1 MNAPKRVVVTGATGL
16 IGKALVAALVARG
29 DAAVVLSRRPDEART
44 LVPGAAAYLPWRP
57 DDLAALADALDGADA
72 VVNLGAVS
80 LFARR
85 WSSAFKREIR
95 ESRVQGTRSIVAAMG
110 RASRPPGVLVNAAAV
125 GIYGPRGSELVD
137 EGSALGDDFLAGVCI
152 SWEAEARQAEQHGA
166 RVALLRS
173 GVVLDAH
180 EGALKMLMLPFRMG
194 VGGPVLPGSQWM
206 SWVHRDD
213 EVGLI
218 LHALDTASVSG
229 PLNAVAPFP
238 QMNFE
243 LAKTLG
249 ETLGRPSWL
258 PVPGFAVRL
267 AVGEVADTV
276 TTGQYVVPRKAIG
289 SGYAFRFPSA
299 AAALADLLG

>member
-1 MNAPKRVVVTGATGL
+1 MNTPKRVVVTGATGL
-16 IGKALVAALVARG
+16 IGKALVRALVARG

-44 LVPGAAAYLPWRP
+44 LVPGAAAYLPWQP
-57 DDLAALADALDGADA
+57 GDDASLDEAIDGADA
-72 VVNLGAVS
+72 VVNLGATS

-95 ESRVQGTRSIVAAMG
+95 ESRVQGTRSVVEAIG
-110 RASRPPGVLVNAAAV
+110 RASRPPRVLVNASAV

-137 EGSALGDDFLAGVCI
+137 EGSPLGDDFLAGVCI

-173 GVVLDAH
+173 GVVLDPH
-180 EGALKMLMLPFRMG
+180 EGALKMLLLPFRMG
-194 VGGPVLPGSQWM
+194 VGGPLLPGSQWM
-206 SWVHRDD
+206 SWVHRED
-213 EVGLI
+213 EVGII
-218 LHALDTASVSG
+218 LHAIDTPDLSG
-229 PLNAVAPFP
+229 PLNAVAPYP

-243 LAKTLG
+243 FAKALG
-249 ETLGRPSWL
+249 ETIGRPSWL
-258 PVPGFAVRL
+258 PVPDFAVRL

-276 TTGQYVVPRKAIG
+276 TTGQYVVPRKAIN